1 MTRCARPFGVAA
13 VAALA
18 LLAVGCTVTDRPAR
32 PDSGLPRPETSVVR
46 PVSLPDLS
54 LASESAQDQIR
65 RHYAS
70 LLQAI
75 EDSDMPPLTLADEY
89 GGMGNLLLAAEFFE
103 AAETCYLN
111 AQALAPDDMR
121 WPYYVGHVYRATGA
135 HALAVASFERVL
147 ELRPDDVPALVWLGE
162 ANLAQD
168 RPEAAEP
175 PFTTALSIQPGLVAA
190 LAGRGRAALARR
202 EYERAVEYLREA
214 LERAPQALSIHYPLA
229 MAYRSLGELDKA
241 AAHLQ
246 QRGDTEILMP
256 DPLMQELSGLL
267 RSVSA
272 YESSGIR
279 ALEHGEWEAAAEYFR
294 EGIALEPGSASL
306 RHRLGTALSLMGD
319 VPGAREQFEEA
330 LRLSP
335 ELAVAHYS
343 LGVMMASEG
352 RYQDA
357 VRRFENA
364 VRYEPDYFEAR
375 LLLGD
380 LLRHLERTEDSLVHY
395 ERVITI
401 DPRVADARLGH
412 ALALV
417 SLERYPEARD
427 RLIEGTRLLP
437 DQPELAHALARLLAA
452 APDDAVRDGQR
463 ALSLME
469 GLLEQQPTVETAE
482 TMAMTLAELGRYDE
496 AATLQREVLATAR
509 EQGWP
514 GEILEPMT
522 ENLRLYEGGRP
533 CRTPWTAAAMP

>member
-1 MTRCARPFGVAA
+1 MTRCWPFGVEA
-13 VAALA
+13 VVALA
-18 LLAVGCTVTDRPAR
+18 LLAVGCTVSDMPAR
-32 PDSGLPRPETSVVR
+32 SDSGLPQPETAAVR

-54 LASESAQDQIR
+54 LASESAQNQMR
-65 RHYAS
+65 QHYAS

-75 EDSDMPPLTLADEY
+75 EDAGTPTLTLADEY
-89 GGMGNLLLAAEFFE
+89 GAMGNLLLAAEFFD

-111 AQALAPDDMR
+111 AQALAPGDMR
-121 WPYYVGHVYRATGA
+121 WPYYVGHVYQAKGA

-175 PFTTALSIQPGLVAA
+175 PLATALSIQPGLVAA
-190 LAGRGRAALARR
+190 LSGLGRAALARR

-214 LERAPQALSIHYPLA
+214 LERNPQALSIHYPLA

-241 AAHLQ
+241 VAHLQ

-279 ALEHGEWEAAAEYFR
+279 ALEHGEWEAAADYFR
-294 EGIALEPGSASL
+294 EGLALQPGAASL

-319 VPGAREQFEEA
+319 IQGAREQFEEV

-335 ELAVAHYS
+335 EFAVVHYS
-343 LGVMMASEG
+343 LGVMMASDG

-357 VRRFENA
+357 IRRFENA
-364 VRYEPDYFEAR
+364 VRHEPDYVEAR

-380 LLRHLERTEDSLVHY
+380 LLRHQGRAEDSLAHY

-401 DPRVADARLGH
+401 DPRVAEARLGH

-417 SLERYPEARD
+417 RLERYPEARD
-427 RLIEGTRLLP
+427 RLTEATRVLP
-437 DQPELAHALARLLAA
+437 DQPELVHALARLLAA
-452 APDDAVRDGQR
+452 APDHAVRDGQR

-469 GLLEQQPTVETAE
+469 GLLEQQRTVETAE

-496 AATLQREVLATAR
+496 AATLQRDVLATAR
-509 EQGWP
+509 EQGWT
-514 GEILEPMT
+514 GELLEPMT
-522 ENLRLYEGGRP
+522 ENLRLYESGRP
-533 CRTPWTAAAMP
+533 CRTPWTAASMP